1 MKHLLTVSEA
11 ITLSAL
17 ERKESRGGHFRDDFP
32 NRNAA
37 DGKMSIVIRKAADG
51 SMEVRREPILE
62 MPEHLRQIIEE
73 LK

>member
-1 MKHLLTVSEA
+1 
-11 ITLSAL
+11 
-17 ERKESRGGHFRDDFP
+17 
-32 NRNAA
+32 
-37 DGKMSIVIRKAADG
+37 MSIVIRKAADG